1 MELEPQLII
10 YFREQLLG
18 QPTTTYKYICL
29 FSFVRKSI
37 INAGAAYSADSCQH
51 QRESNIGFLGL
62 FIVCMNSIS
71 DPGGPMVY
79 W

>member
-18 QPTTTYKYICL
+18 QPTTWYICL

-37 INAGAAYSADSCQH
+37 INVGAEYSADSCQH

-71 DPGGPMVY
+71 DPGGPMV
-79 W
+79 